1 MDRRWIHGAL
11 FTPDYIDGVRNFMK
25 FVEERFPGDAAIL
38 CPCSRCINQKSMA
51 QRDVERHILLN
62 GMSSTY
68 TRWIHHGEANDVHVL
83 EEPVDVDPHS
93 NPIEH
98 ENNAADRV
106 EDILTDLMGAQVP
119 CNNAA
124 TGDGNPSSNHESV
137 FKTLMEEAKHELYPG
152 CTQFSRF
159 SFVVKMLHLKSYY
172 RISNSAFSAQL
183 KVLRKAFPENN
194 CLPNS
199 YEEAKKMLRTLGL
212 GYVSIHV
219 CPNNCV
225 LFRKEYAELD
235 TCPVCQASRWKDPVN
250 KKVPEKVL
258 RHFPLIP
265 RLQRIFATKKTAEE
279 AQWHKLNR
287 EPKEKEMSHP
297 ADGEAWKDFDKCW
310 PDFAE
315 DARNL
320 RLGLAT
326 DGFNPFGN
334 MRSSYSM
341 WPIFVIPYNFPPWS
355 CMQESNF
362 MMALLIP
369 GPRSPGK
376 KHFDVFLQ
384 PLIEELLSLS
394 SGVDTVDALTGKDFK
409 LRAAVLWCIHD
420 YPALSTL
427 SGRTTQG
434 FFACLHCD
442 KNPLS
447 YSIRNKL
454 CYIGHCRFLPRRHR
468 LRTNN
473 EYASLHESKEK
484 PGTFTTE
491 ELLEE
496 LAKVNDV
503 RPGQKRKR
511 SEGHVPIW
519 GRRVSLWDL
528 PYWPSLKLRHNL
540 DVMHIEKNICENL
553 LGTLLGIHGKS
564 KDNVNARLDLADLN
578 IKPELQLQ
586 PNGDDYHMPEARY
599 TLSREKKIKFCK
611 FLKETKFPDSY
622 AANIERCITA
632 EGTSLHGLKTHDCH
646 ILLQRILPA
655 GMRGILDDDICLVIA
670 ELGKIF
676 RELCSQTLNKDI
688 LVRMKT
694 EIPAILCKLE
704 KLFPPAFFDVMVHL
718 AVHLPDEAMLR
729 GPVQFGWMYPV
740 ERRLYTLKRSV
751 RNKARP
757 EGSIAEA
764 YVADEALTFCSRYMD
779 DVETRFNRA
788 PRNPGFSDPSA
799 FNIDGFGHG
808 VNLIG
813 ACDYGYSEDFDQMVW
828 YILYNCDQAQDYIKY
843 VLTSLSCTLAHLH
856 FDLIAEI
863 CLFTECFKANYR
875 KQGCKQLIL
884 IEGLGLDLLLGSG
897 TMLVASHFVFDI
909 RCVLIND
916 LLIRNPFCRCG
927 G

>member
-1 MDRRWIHGAL
+1 M
-11 FTPDYIDGVRNFMK
+11 
-25 FVEERFPGDAAIL
+25 
-38 CPCSRCINQKSMA
+38 
-51 QRDVERHILLN
+51 
-62 GMSSTY
+62 
-68 TRWIHHGEANDVHVL
+68 
-83 EEPVDVDPHS
+83 
-93 NPIEH
+93 
-98 ENNAADRV
+98 
-106 EDILTDLMGAQVP
+106 
-119 CNNAA
+119 
-124 TGDGNPSSNHESV
+124 
-137 FKTLMEEAKHELYPG
+137 
-152 CTQFSRF
+152 
-159 SFVVKMLHLKSYY
+159 
-172 RISNSAFSAQL
+172 
-183 KVLRKAFPENN
+183 
-194 CLPNS
+194 
-199 YEEAKKMLRTLGL
+199 
-212 GYVSIHV
+212 
-219 CPNNCV
+219 
-225 LFRKEYAELD
+225 
-235 TCPVCQASRWKDPVN
+235 
-250 KKVPEKVL
+250 
-258 RHFPLIP
+258 
-265 RLQRIFATKKTAEE
+265 
-279 AQWHKLNR
+279 
-287 EPKEKEMSHP
+287 
-297 ADGEAWKDFDKCW
+297 
-310 PDFAE
+310 
-315 DARNL
+315 
-320 RLGLAT
+320 
-326 DGFNPFGN
+326 
-334 MRSSYSM
+334 
-341 WPIFVIPYNFPPWS
+341 
-355 CMQESNF
+355 
-362 MMALLIP
+362 
-369 GPRSPGK
+369 
-376 KHFDVFLQ
+376 
-384 PLIEELLSLS
+384 
-394 SGVDTVDALTGKDFK
+394 
-409 LRAAVLWCIHD
+409 
-420 YPALSTL
+420 
-427 SGRTTQG
+427 
-434 FFACLHCD
+434 
-442 KNPLS
+442 
-447 YSIRNKL
+447 
-454 CYIGHCRFLPRRHR
+454 
-468 LRTNN
+468 
-473 EYASLHESKEK
+473 
-484 PGTFTTE
+484 
-491 ELLEE
+491 
-496 LAKVNDV
+496 
-503 RPGQKRKR
+503 
-511 SEGHVPIW
+511 
-519 GRRVSLWDL
+519 
-528 PYWPSLKLRHNL
+528 
-540 DVMHIEKNICENL
+540 
-553 LGTLLGIHGKS
+553 
-564 KDNVNARLDLADLN
+564 N

-622 AANIERCITA
+622 AAYIERCITA

-670 ELGKIF
+670 ELGKFF